1 MHHLKCVRCL
11 RKLGLWGDLGILLG
25 SWEWDVLGYSNK
37 STLGGHTTA
46 YVQWRHYS
54 CIWQCV
60 DQGPL
65 FRWHDGTPT
74 PHLSSLGRLTKM
86 GLIESRSRCFVVFQ
100 SLILDRSSYHSSSQW
115 GERCNH
121 STYGAME
128 ERLLLSIPC
137 HQLAGIS

>member
-11 RKLGLWGDLGILLG
+11 RKLGMWSD
-25 SWEWDVLGYSNK
+25 LGYSLAPMGMGCTWIQQQIYIGRTYNCLCPVV
-37 STLGGHTTA
+37 TLLLFGSVWTRA
-46 YVQWRHYS
+46 HYS
-54 CIWQCV
+54 
-60 DQGPL
+60 GGMMEP
-65 FRWHDGTPT
+65 
-74 PHLSSLGRLTKM
+74 PHQSSLGRLTKM
-86 GLIESRSRCFVVFQ
+86 GLIESRSRCFMVFQ
-100 SLILDRSSYHSSSQW
+100 SFILDRSSYHSSSQW